1 MNCILDVKFTTRSD
15 SMFQVD
21 TTRLQKRFFSYIKSK
36 GSCFKLKA
44 MAYSRNCGICNRV
57 IIIIEVIFRYI
68 DMSMQDIVY
77 QNHVIINPAEFDIL

>member
-1 MNCILDVKFTTRSD
+1 
-15 SMFQVD
+15 
-21 TTRLQKRFFSYIKSK
+21 
-36 GSCFKLKA
+36 